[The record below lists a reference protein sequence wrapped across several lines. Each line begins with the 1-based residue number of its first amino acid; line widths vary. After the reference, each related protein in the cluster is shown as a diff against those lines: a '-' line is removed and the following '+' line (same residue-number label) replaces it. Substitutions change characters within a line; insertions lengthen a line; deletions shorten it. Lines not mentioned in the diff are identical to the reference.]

1 MDYKST
7 ILIVDDEEVGRENLE
22 DMLVKQGYSLI
33 FAADGPECLTKA
45 AETPP
50 DVILLD
56 VMMPGMDGFEVCRR
70 LRSHPLLAEV
80 PIIMVTA
87 LDDRAARLT
96 GIEAGADDFISKPLD
111 RVELRARLQT
121 ITRLNRYRRLLS
133 QRARFTWVTERAD
146 DAYLILNR
154 QGEIQYANAQARS
167 YLNLPQ
173 NDEPVNGNFLTI
185 AQSQY
190 RCAPPEAWET
200 WPHLPDG
207 PTRPLEMARDPQGA
221 RYLLRPETIIH
232 ESAWLQVDQMEAG
245 NQMPDGYLVRLHDVT
260 AQIIEERLQWTFH
273 AQVSHK
279 LKTPLTHLMGGVE
292 LLMNDA
298 AHLTEEQKQSFLALV
313 HQASNQLEQTLH
325 SIFEYV
331 ESIDMTYPE
340 RGSCTIAKILS
351 TITHI
356 EQALAAVTIS
366 ATLKNI
372 RNPDQVSVAV
382 SGRAMEMILGQL
394 IENAQKF
401 HPNHSPNLV
410 IGIDQVPQGIRL
422 QICDDGLTL
431 PDDHLS
437 KIWTPYYQAEKYFTG
452 QVKGVGLGLSM
463 VAAIILGVGGA
474 CRAYNRADET
484 SDGEAGL
491 VIELI
496 IPAMPATGKSQS
508 AGDQS

>member
-7 ILIVDDEEVGRENLE
+7 ILIVDDEAVGRENLE
-22 DMLVKQGYSLI
+22 DMLINQGYNLI
-33 FAADGPECLTKA
+33 FAVDGAECLTKA

-87 LDDRAARLT
+87 LDDRAARLS

-133 QRARFTWVTERAD
+133 QRARFTWITEQAD
-146 DAYLILNR
+146 DAYLILDG
-154 QGEIQYANAQARS
+154 QGEIQYANTQARS

-173 NDEPVNGNFLTI
+173 DDKPISGNFLTV

-190 RCAPPEAWET
+190 QCAPPEAWTT
-200 WPHLPDG
+200 WPQPANG
-207 PTRPLEMARDPQGA
+207 ST
-221 RYLLRPETIIH
+221 RYLLRPETMML

-245 NQMPDGYLVRLHDVT
+245 DHMPDSYVMRLHDVT

-279 LKTPLTHLMGGVE
+279 LKTPLTHLIGGVE

-298 AHLTEEQKQSFLALV
+298 AHLTEKQKQSFLALV
-313 HQASNQLEQTLH
+313 YQASLQLEQTMH

-331 ESIDMTYPE
+331 EAIDLAYPE
-340 RGSCTIAKILS
+340 RGTCTVADIGSIIDQIGLLF
-351 TITHI
+351 
-356 EQALAAVTIS
+356 EGVTIS
-366 ATLKNI
+366 SAVNNI
-372 RNPDQVSVAV
+372 PKPDQLSVGL
-382 SGRAMEMILGQL
+382 SGKAMEMVLRQL
-394 IENAQKF
+394 TKNAQNF
-401 HPNHSPNLV
+401 HPNQSPNLT
-410 IGIDQVPQGIRL
+410 IEIDQIAHGIRL
-422 QICDDGLTL
+422 QISDDGLAL
-431 PDDHLS
+431 PDEHLS
-437 KIWTPYYQAEKYFTG
+437 RIWTPYYQAEKYFTG
-452 QVKGVGLGLSM
+452 QVKGMGLGLST
-463 VAAIILGVGGA
+463 VAAIILGAGGQ
-474 CRAYNRADET
+474 CRAYNRADERLG
-484 SDGEAGL
+484 DKAGL

-496 IPAMPATGKSQS
+496 VPTTGATDQESPAE
-508 AGDQS
+508 DQS

>member
-1 MDYKST
+1 
-7 ILIVDDEEVGRENLE
+7 
-22 DMLVKQGYSLI
+22 
-33 FAADGPECLTKA
+33 
-45 AETPP
+45 
-50 DVILLD
+50 
-56 VMMPGMDGFEVCRR
+56 
-70 LRSHPLLAEV
+70 
-80 PIIMVTA
+80 
-87 LDDRAARLT
+87 
-96 GIEAGADDFISKPLD
+96 
-111 RVELRARLQT
+111 
-121 ITRLNRYRRLLS
+121 
-133 QRARFTWVTERAD
+133 
-146 DAYLILNR
+146 
-154 QGEIQYANAQARS
+154 
-167 YLNLPQ
+167 
-173 NDEPVNGNFLTI
+173 
-185 AQSQY
+185 
-190 RCAPPEAWET
+190 
-200 WPHLPDG
+200 
-207 PTRPLEMARDPQGA
+207 
-221 RYLLRPETIIH
+221 
-232 ESAWLQVDQMEAG
+232 
-245 NQMPDGYLVRLHDVT
+245 
-260 AQIIEERLQWTFH
+260 
-273 AQVSHK
+273 
-279 LKTPLTHLMGGVE
+279 
-292 LLMNDA
+292 
-298 AHLTEEQKQSFLALV
+298 
-313 HQASNQLEQTLH
+313 
-325 SIFEYV
+325 
-331 ESIDMTYPE
+331 
-340 RGSCTIAKILS
+340 
-351 TITHI
+351 
-356 EQALAAVTIS
+356 LAAVTIS